1 MEIPPARN
9 IRILNIVFEYNHC
22 DMIKVPATN
31 TDFEDLYLAV
41 RQQEKRVYN
50 DEQLRMLPDIDP
62 LHIHAA
68 EWKIRKRSCMR
79 LLLYLFKKHK
89 SLRILE
95 VGCGNGWLSS
105 RLANIPGTLVTGLD
119 INQVEINQACRVF
132 DKENL
137 DFVYDTFNEDT
148 FQDEKFDVIV
158 FAASLQYFPSVKDIL
173 EQALSQLNPDGE
185 VHIMDTH
192 FYKPE
197 ELNKAHARTLNYYN
211 SLGYRQMAGHYFHH
225 SINELSGL
233 KHHIL
238 LNPDSVISLLGKKG
252 PFHWITVNP

>member
-1 MEIPPARN
+1 MFEFDIGMVAKEART
-9 IRILNIVFEYNHC
+9 
-22 DMIKVPATN
+22 IK
-31 TDFEDLYLAV
+31 TDFEELYFAI
-41 RQQEKRVYN
+41 RQGEKRIYT
-50 DEQLRMLPDIDP
+50 DDQLRMLPDIDP

-68 EWKIRKRSCMR
+68 EWKIRKRSCMH

-105 RLANIPGTLVTGLD
+105 KLADIPGSLVTGLD
-119 INQVEINQACRVF
+119 INELEISQACRVF

-137 DFVYDTFNEDT
+137 DFIYDTFNEDT

-158 FAASLQYFPSVKDIL
+158 FAASLQYFPSAKAIIEL
-173 EQALSQLNPDGE
+173 ALSQLNGSGE

-197 ELNKAHARTLNYYN
+197 EVKKAYARTRNYYN
-211 SLGYRQMAGHYFHH
+211 SLGYPQMAEQYFHH
-225 SINELSGL
+225 SIDELSGL

-238 LNPDSVISLLGKKG
+238 LNPDSILNLLGTRG
-252 PFHWITVNP
+252 PFHWITIDQ